1 MIINYLKSLKIYSY
15 LAITYYKFFTKV
27 FGYGYERYKQHLINN
42 LLNKKNVN
50 PISYID
56 ERIVEIPWI
65 MEKLR
70 NIDNLKILDAGCTLN
85 YKYLI

>member
-27 FGYGYERYKQHLINN
+27 FGYGYERYKQDLINN

-65 MEKLR
+65 IEKLR
-70 NIDNLKILDAGCTLN
+70 NIHNLKRGNVKPIID
-85 YKYLI
+85 I